1 MILSNREISKAIQEK
16 LKAAGV
22 PRSAYSISV
31 RSCGY
36 SDSVKIEIKDMT
48 VRIDDVKRVAFQ
60 YQSIGR
66 DERTGEILEGGNT
79 YVFIQYSFDALQA
92 AHEKYLALAEEIF
105 CHGYAEVMTHAN
117 GNTLLY
123 LDADQG
129 AGFLYLKGNNG
140 MDRFYCRGPMKLA
153 EGIAI
158 FAATGHLMG
167 RPC

>member
-1 MILSNREISKAIQEK
+1 MTNKEMSKAIQEK
-16 LKAAGV
+16 LKAAGI
-22 PRSAYSISV
+22 PRAAYSIRV

-36 SDSVKIEIKDMT
+36 SDSVRIDVKDLSIS
-48 VRIDDVKRVAFQ
+48 IDDVKRVAFQ
-60 YQSIGR
+60 YQSIDR
-66 DERTGEILEGGNT
+66 DERTGEVLEGGNT
-79 YVFIQYSFDALQA
+79 YVFIQYSFYALQA
-92 AHEKYLALAEEIF
+92 AHEKYLAQAESIF
-105 CHGYAEVMTHAN
+105 CHGYAEVMTHPN

-129 AGFLYLKGNNG
+129 AGFLYLKGTNG
-140 MDRFYCRGPMKLA
+140 MDRFYCRGPKKLA